1 MSHKLNQMER
11 NLGYL
16 NKHRIVYRQ
25 LPTTDVPTETFDWGW
40 FYEGG
45 TFQCYTL
52 FASKAKITTF
62 KSLKWH
68 MLVLWYLNPQLDPD
82 DFESMCKVLSN
93 REHGFATFTLKD
105 SILDKMIYEVSM
117 MELDE
122 PPKNRARKV
131 IFKPFINM
139 TINDKLSIVGQLIG
153 RGKATTEDDIYQCL
167 LDIHELGEKITF
179 SKIAKILGCSSRTVQ
194 RNIGDELKREKE
206 LLNREL

>member
-1 MSHKLNQMER
+1 MER

-25 LPTTDVPTETFDWGW
+25 LPTTDVPTDTFDWGW
-40 FYEGG
+40 FYEEG

-52 FASKAKITTF
+52 FTSKAKITTF

-68 MLVLWYLNPQLDPD
+68 LLVLWYLNPQLDPD
-82 DFESMCKVLSN
+82 DFIGLSKIISN
-93 REHGFATFTLKD
+93 RDHGFATFTLKD
-105 SILDKMIYEVSM
+105 SILDKMVYEISM

-139 TINDKLSIVGQLIG
+139 PINEKLSIVGKLIG
-153 RGKATTEDDIYQCL
+153 RGKSTNEGDIYQCM
-167 LDIHELGEKITF
+167 LDVHEMDQKITYA
-179 SKIAKILGCSSRTVQ
+179 KLAKILGCSSRTVQ